1 VNTQPNLIADPL
13 DVLARLLSFEG
24 KQDPYPLY
32 EEMRSH
38 GPLVDL
44 GTHVFATGYAEC
56 ARALRVPE
64 LLSTDAAVQDLLL
77 PGWREHSSWRW
88 LTKNMLFANEPDHER
103 YRKFFTSAFS
113 ARAVLA
119 RRPLVERLV
128 DETVDH
134 VAALGAGGT
143 VVDLVPEF
151 SFRLPMSVIGS
162 LLGIPPADQPGMRG
176 LIGDITTSLDPVGD
190 LSELEPGDAG
200 MERLAG
206 YFYALIA
213 RHRAAAEPDLTSDWL
228 RACDADGPIT
238 EEELVANLM
247 LLVVAATEATQ
258 DLLSN
263 MVRLAIE
270 HPWHAPGLRDDPDSV
285 AGRFIDETLRFDPAV
300 QALNRVAAKDL
311 VYFGLP
317 VAEGTLITL
326 LIAAGNRDP
335 RQFDNPAV
343 FDPRRPDNQPL
354 TMSGGPHFCLGAAL
368 ARMSA
373 EIAVPRL
380 LRRFPRLSL
389 AGRPTF
395 RDQIVQRGHDHL
407 WAVTE

>member
-1 VNTQPNLIADPL
+1 VNKQQNLVADPL

-38 GPLVDL
+38 GSMVDL
-44 GTHVFATGYAEC
+44 GSYVFATGYAEC
-56 ARALRVPE
+56 ARALREPE
-64 LLSTDAAVQDLLL
+64 LLSTDGAVQDARL
-77 PGWREHSSWRW
+77 PGWREHASWRW

-103 YRKFFTSAFS
+103 YRRFFTSAFS
-113 ARAVLA
+113 ARAVLT
-119 RRPLVERLV
+119 RRPLVERLA
-128 DETVDH
+128 DEAVEH
-134 VAALGAGGT
+134 VAALAAVGEP
-143 VVDLVPEF
+143 VDLVPEF
-151 SFRLPMSVIGS
+151 SFRLPMAVIGS
-162 LLGIPPADQPGMRG
+162 LLGIPAADQPGMRA
-176 LIGDITTSLDPVGD
+176 LIGDITTALDPIGD

-200 MERLAG
+200 MERLSV
-206 YFYALIA
+206 YFYDLIA
-213 RHRAAAEPDLTSDWL
+213 RQRAAGDGTLTSDWL
-228 RACDADGPIT
+228 RACDADGPIS

-270 HPWHAPGLRDDPDSV
+270 YPGHGARLRDDPEAV
-285 AGRFIDETLRFDPAV
+285 ADGFIDETLRFDPAV
-300 QALNRVAAKDL
+300 QVLNRVAAKDL
-311 VYFGLP
+311 VYFGVP
-317 VAEGTLITL
+317 VAEGTAITL
-326 LIAAGNRDP
+326 LIAAANRDP
-335 RQFDNPAV
+335 RRFADPEL
-343 FDPRRPDNQPL
+343 FDPGRPDNQPL

-373 EIAVPRL
+373 EVGVPRL
-380 LRRFPRLSL
+380 LRRFPRLAL

-407 WAVTE
+407 WIVAE

>member
-1 VNTQPNLIADPL
+1 VNKQPNLVADPL
-13 DVLARLLSFEG
+13 DVLARLFSFEG

-38 GPLVDL
+38 GALVDL

-56 ARALRVPE
+56 ARALRLPE
-64 LLSTDAAVQDLLL
+64 LLSTDAAVQDIRL

-103 YRKFFTSAFS
+103 YRRFFTSDFS

-119 RRPLVERLV
+119 RRPLVEQLA

-134 VAALGAGGT
+134 VAGLAVGGAT
-143 VVDLVPEF
+143 VDLVPEF

-162 LLGIPPADQPGMRG
+162 MLGIPAADQPGMRG
-176 LIGDITTSLDPVGD
+176 LIGDITTSLDPIGE

-200 MERLAG
+200 MDRLAV
-206 YFYALIA
+206 YFYDLIA
-213 RHRAAAEPDLTSDWL
+213 RRRACAGQDLTSGWL
-228 RACDADGPIT
+228 RTCDANGPIT

-270 HPWHAPGLRDDPDSV
+270 HPGHGARLRDDPEAAAD
-285 AGRFIDETLRFDPAV
+285 GFIDETLRFDPAV
-300 QALNRVAAKDL
+300 QALNRVAARDL

-317 VAEGTLITL
+317 VAEGTPITL
-326 LIAAGNRDP
+326 LLAAGNRDP
-335 RQFDNPAV
+335 RRYADPEV
-343 FDPRRPDNQPL
+343 FDPGRPDNQPL

-373 EIAVPRL
+373 EIGVSRL
-380 LRRFPRLSL
+380 LRRFPGLSL
-389 AGRPTF
+389 VGQPTF

-407 WAVTE
+407 WVVTE